1 MPRIPRPENLIPA
14 NKLTEDEL
22 RKMARNGGKKSV
34 QVRREKKL
42 MSMLYAE
49 LLSEKYKI
57 TDEDG
62 KAVTVDGDKYMKDV
76 VVKVL
81 GRADSSSV
89 SMMKEIREATEGS
102 NVNLKG
108 VIADVDTSKLSKEKQ
123 ETLLD
128 AVVELINVKE

>member
-1 MPRIPRPENLIPA
+1 LG
-14 NKLTEDEL
+14 
-22 RKMARNGGKKSV
+22 RKGGIKSG
-34 QVRREKKL
+34 QVRKEKKL

-57 TDEDG
+57 TDDDG

>member
-1 MPRIPRPENLIPA
+1 VPKVLKPENLRTPRS
-14 NKLTEDEL
+14 TEEAREL
-22 RKMARNGGKKSV
+22 GRKGGIKSG
-34 QVRREKKL
+34 QVRKEKKL

-62 KAVTVDGDKYMKDV
+62 NAVTIDGDKYMKDV

-128 AVVELINVKE
+128 AVVELIYVKE

>member
-1 MPRIPRPENLIPA
+1 MPRIPRPENLRPLNTKTKEEQREIC
-14 NKLTEDEL
+14 
-22 RKMARNGGKKSV
+22 RKGGIKSG
-34 QVRREKKL
+34 QVKREKKL

-49 LLSEKYKI
+49 LLSEKYKV

-62 KAVTVDGDKYMKDV
+62 NVVTVDGDKYMKDV

-108 VIADVDTSKLSKEKQ
+108 IIADVDTSKLSKEKQ